1 MREKK
6 LNIDGERGRKMR
18 GQRKRE
24 RERMFDCTQ
33 DRGVRVLISQAK
45 KGVRELVLISGCL
58 VLTYSIL
65 HFQLL

>member
-24 RERMFDCTQ
+24 REREC
-33 DRGVRVLISQAK
+33 LIAHRTE
-45 KGVRELVLISGCL
+45 V
-58 VLTYSIL
+58 
-65 HFQLL
+65 